1 MEETNLPNTFFKAG
15 TQFLILNSYLNLN
28 ENIALEVAKKRK
40 KLEHSKRKKK
50 KKRESIYE
58 LCLFKLRNCVRN
70 LETDVFCISKK
81 LCLQQ

>member
-40 KLEHSKRKKK
+40 KLEHSKSFLE

-58 LCLFKLRNCVRN
+58 LCLFKLRNRVRN